1 MKIIDILTLL
11 AENKPVPMMLKH
23 KSMILTYD
31 PIQHDYKDQ
40 KGNYLFMKLMQYK
53 DKCLNDEIEILKIH
67 KVEPIV
73 EPIKMIGCN
82 VEIEILGTKQ
92 IFGTDTPIATEHCIG
107 KINEIINYINHSN
120 IEEVDYYYNGGNN
133 E

>member
-53 DKCLNDEIEILKIH
+53 DKCLNDEIEIL
-67 KVEPIV
+67 
-73 EPIKMIGCN
+73 
-82 VEIEILGTKQ
+82 GTKQ
-92 IFGTDTPIATEHCIG
+92 IFGTDTPIVTEHCIG